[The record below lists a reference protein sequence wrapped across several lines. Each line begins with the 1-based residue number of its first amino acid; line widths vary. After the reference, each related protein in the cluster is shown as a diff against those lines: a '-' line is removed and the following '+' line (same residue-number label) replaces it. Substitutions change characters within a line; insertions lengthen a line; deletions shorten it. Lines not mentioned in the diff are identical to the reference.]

1 MQEYTL
7 IALQAL
13 RLNQKPHAWYAG
25 ARASKSQRVENAI
38 LLNKS
43 MVGTPPPHLA
53 VNSAAVCYLV
63 EINLTQDR
71 LYTKLTTTTIAAT
84 TMLATLT
91 QLQALFWELQNPTVG
106 SWGDAGRR

>member
-25 ARASKSQRVENAI
+25 ARASKSQRIENAI

-43 MVGTPPPHLA
+43 MVGTPHLT
-53 VNSAAVCYLV
+53 VNSAAV
-63 EINLTQDR
+63 
-71 LYTKLTTTTIAAT
+71 
-84 TMLATLT
+84 
-91 QLQALFWELQNPTVG
+91 FPWPG
-106 SWGDAGRR
+106 